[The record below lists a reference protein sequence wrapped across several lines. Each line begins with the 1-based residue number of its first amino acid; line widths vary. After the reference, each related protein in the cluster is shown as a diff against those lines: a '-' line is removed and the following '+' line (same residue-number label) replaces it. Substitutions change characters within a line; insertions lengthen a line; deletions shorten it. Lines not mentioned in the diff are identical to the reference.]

1 MGSSKSFL
9 SQKLWKILNPNDWP
23 IRIADLPP
31 GSALVGGSVRDGLL
45 NRLNQFPDLDFVVP
59 VNAIQL
65 TKYLSLKV
73 KGTFINLDE
82 ERDIARLVVN
92 GWTLDFAGQV
102 GETLEDDLWRRDFRI
117 NAIALKLGEE
127 PKLVDPTGGLD
138 DLISQKIVA
147 ISEKN
152 LTDDPLRILRGLR
165 LMCELDF
172 GLEKETKNFLKTNS
186 IALNRVSPERIK
198 MEILKIINSNWGK
211 SVWPTFLEL
220 QLLKEW
226 QCEEK
231 HLMPIVLQDDGLKNS
246 SEESSI
252 GKPLARL
259 VCLLSDQGLERLNF
273 SKNQIRRCRKL
284 RFWVCK
290 INKFG
295 LEDLSEDERFQ
306 LHIDLVEDLPSF
318 ILFLESNY
326 ADEWLK
332 RWKDISDPLFHP
344 SSPLDG
350 TFLQKALRIPPGP
363 LLGGLMTY
371 LAKEKAFGRIF
382 TNEEACEVARNW
394 TLQNPPLL

>member
-1 MGSSKSFL
+1 M
-9 SQKLWKILNPNDWP
+9 NPKDWP

-59 VNAIQL
+59 VNAIKL
-65 TKYLSLKV
+65 TKNLSRKV

-102 GETLEDDLWRRDFRI
+102 GKKIEDDLWRRDFRI

-127 PKLVDPTGGLD
+127 PKLIDPTGGLD
-138 DLISQKIVA
+138 DLMNQRIVA

-152 LTDDPLRILRGLR
+152 LIDDPLRILRGFR

-172 GLEKETKNFLKTNS
+172 CLEKETTKFLKANS
-186 IALNRVSPERIK
+186 IALNNVSPERIK

-211 SVWPTFLEL
+211 SVWPTLLEL

-226 QCEEK
+226 EVQEK
-231 HLMPIVLQDDGLKNS
+231 LFMPIGLQDDGINNFPKEL
-246 SEESSI
+246 SI

-259 VCLLSDQGLERLNF
+259 ICLLSDQGLEKLTF
-273 SKNQIRRCRKL
+273 SKNQIKRCRKL
-284 RFWVCK
+284 RFWARK

-295 LEDLSEDERFQ
+295 LEDLSEDERFK

-318 ILFLESNY
+318 ILFLQENY

-332 RWKDISDPLFHP
+332 RWKDLSDPLFHP
-344 SSPLDG
+344 CSPLDG
-350 TFLQKALRIPPGP
+350 VSLQKALGISPGP

-371 LAKEKAFGRIF
+371 LAKEKAFGRVL
-382 TNEEACEVARNW
+382 TNEDAFKVARNW
-394 TLQNPPLL
+394 TLQNPPFL

>member
-1 MGSSKSFL
+1 M
-9 SQKLWKILNPNDWP
+9 NPKDWP
-23 IRIADLPP
+23 IRITDLPP

-45 NRLNQFPDLDFVVP
+45 NRLHQFPDLDFVVP

-73 KGTFINLDE
+73 KGTFITLDE
-82 ERDIARLVVN
+82 ERDIARLVVD
-92 GWTLDFAGQV
+92 GKILDFAGQV
-102 GETLEDDLWRRDFRI
+102 GERLEDDLWRRDFRI

-127 PKLVDPTGGLD
+127 PKIFDPTGGLD

-152 LTDDPLRILRGLR
+152 LIDDPLRILRGFR

-172 GLEKETKNFLKTNS
+172 GLGQETKNFLKINS
-186 IALNRVSPERIK
+186 YALNNVSPERIK

-226 QCEEK
+226 QVDENLC
-231 HLMPIVLQDDGLKNS
+231 MPISLQDDVISNFPKELS
-246 SEESSI
+246 S

-259 VCLLSDQGLERLNF
+259 ICLLSDKGLERLTF

-284 RFWVCK
+284 RFWVGK
-290 INKFG
+290 INQFE

-306 LHIDLVEDLPSF
+306 LHIDLSEDLPSF
-318 ILFLESNY
+318 ILFLQSNY
-326 ADEWLK
+326 ADKWLR
-332 RWKDISDPLFHP
+332 RWKDLSDPLFHP
-344 SSPLDG
+344 CSPLDG
-350 TFLQKALRIPPGP
+350 VYLQKALEISPGP

-371 LAKEKAFGRIF
+371 LAKEKAFGRVC
-382 TNEEACEVARNW
+382 TKEEAFEVARNW
-394 TLQNPPLL
+394 TLQNPPFL

>member
-1 MGSSKSFL
+1 M
-9 SQKLWKILNPNDWP
+9 DWP

-65 TKYLSLKV
+65 TKNLSLKV

-102 GETLEDDLWRRDFRI
+102 GETLEDDLLRRDFRI
-117 NAIALKLGEE
+117 NAIALKLGKE
-127 PKLVDPTGGLD
+127 PKLIDPTGGLD

-152 LTDDPLRILRGLR
+152 LIDDPLRILRGFR
-165 LMCELDF
+165 LKCELNF
-172 GLEKETKNFLKTNS
+172 CLGKETKKFLKINS
-186 IALNRVSPERIK
+186 IALNNVSPERIK

-220 QLLKEW
+220 QLLKKW
-226 QCEEK
+226 QVQEK
-231 HLMPIVLQDDGLKNS
+231 LFMPMGLQDDGINNFPKEVSN
-246 SEESSI
+246 

-259 VCLLSDQGLERLNF
+259 ICLLSDKGLERLTF
-273 SKNQIRRCRKL
+273 SKNQIKRCRKL
-284 RFWVCK
+284 RFWVSK
-290 INKFG
+290 INKYG

-306 LHIDLVEDLPSF
+306 LHIDLVKDLPSF
-318 ILFLESNY
+318 IFFLQSKY
-326 ADEWLK
+326 SDEWLK
-332 RWKDISDPLFHP
+332 RWKDHSDPLFHP
-344 SSPLDG
+344 CSPLDG
-350 TFLQKALRIPPGP
+350 SYLQKALGLSPGP
-363 LLGGLMTY
+363 FLGGLMRY
-371 LAKEKAFGRIF
+371 LAKEKAFGRVC
-382 TNEEACEVARNW
+382 TNEEAFEVARNW
-394 TLQNPPLL
+394 TLQNPPFL